1 MINIYL
7 AELIKRI
14 KQIKVNIKDTHLM
27 THLVVI
33 TKLLNF
39 INSFVY
45 LPSAEWFPW
54 LHTARAIQWILV
66 HVIHRKHLA
75 V

>member
-14 KQIKVNIKDTHLM
+14 KQIKVNIKDTDLM

-39 INSFVY
+39 INSIVY

-54 LHTARAIQWILV
+54 LHTARAI
-66 HVIHRKHLA
+66 A
-75 V
+75 AS